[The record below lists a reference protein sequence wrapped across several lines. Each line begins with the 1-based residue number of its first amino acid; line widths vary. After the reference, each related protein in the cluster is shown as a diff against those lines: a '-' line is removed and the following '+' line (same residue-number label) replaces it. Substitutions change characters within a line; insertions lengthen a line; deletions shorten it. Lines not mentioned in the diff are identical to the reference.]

1 VLLALFL
8 VPNVFSI
15 RSVVELLTA
24 LTVVKV
30 AGLVLRELFRKEPC
44 G

>member
-1 VLLALFL
+1 MVFALLPVL
-8 VPNVFSI
+8 NVFSI
-15 RSVVELLTA
+15 RFIVELVA

-30 AGLVLRELFRKEPC
+30 ARLVLRELFRKEPC

>member
-1 VLLALFL
+1 MVFALFPVL
-8 VPNVFSI
+8 NVFSI
-15 RSVVELLTA
+15 RFIPELLVA
-24 LTVVKV
+24 LTVLKV